1 MKRRVFL
8 FIVVFFIFMTSE
20 ACSDI
25 VYLKNGRHIEGLV
38 KKESEDN
45 VVLDVGFGTVKFRRI
60 EIENIYYS
68 DKKETRKM
76 QRGWE
81 MQKKLEKKRWLE
93 REKELEEEKRR
104 KEFEPKEVGYL
115 NEKEH
120 IVVSALLN
128 KKVKASFLLDTGATV
143 VLLSNRIAKRLKI
156 SLRGSNKDRVKMQT
170 ADGRIIDAKFI
181 ILDSVSVEGLE
192 VKNVEAV
199 VLLEESTMNVGDGL
213 LGMSFLN
220 RFNFQI
226 DTVNKKLILEKRKQ

>member
-8 FIVVFFIFMTSE
+8 FIVVLFIFMTRE
-20 ACSDI
+20 ARSDI
-25 VYLKNGRHIEGLV
+25 VYLKNGRHIEGLI

-45 VVLDVGFGTVKFRRI
+45 VVLDVGFGTIKFRHI
-60 EIENIYYS
+60 EIEKIHYS
-68 DKKETRKM
+68 DKKETGKIEKDW
-76 QRGWE
+76 QA
-81 MQKKLEKKRWLE
+81 QKKLQKKRQLE
-93 REKELEEEKRR
+93 REKELEETRRR

-120 IVVSALLN
+120 IVVNTLLN

-156 SLRGSNKDRVKMQT
+156 SLRGSNKDKVKVQT
-170 ADGRIIDAKFI
+170 ADGRMIDAKFI
-181 ILDSVSVEGLE
+181 ILDSVSVEGIE
-192 VKNVEAV
+192 VKDVEAV

-226 DTVNKKLILEKRKQ
+226 DTVNKKLILKKRKQ